1 MKHWKMVTV
10 STYTCKKMYNLWIW
24 DVIDHNRIHNDIIE
38 VYAEYI
44 NYLGEGIAWIESDNF
59 NKYFLILLE
68 REGGQGW
75 EVGGGRE

>member
-44 NYLGEGIAWIESDNF
+44 SY
-59 NKYFLILLE
+59 
-68 REGGQGW
+68 
-75 EVGGGRE
+75 